1 MNITLN
7 SDQAAFVQHQIE
19 VGQYIDVDDLISDAI
34 ALLADRHQ
42 RLAELRQ
49 KVAKTNPKA
58 ASRTFDSIRQRAKL
72 LATFPNMGKPYNQLA
87 SNLRGS
93 IVNEYIILYY
103 PKEDG
108 IEIARVVSGYH
119 DLETLFD

>member
-1 MNITLN
+1 MNTYSF
-7 SDQAAFVQHQIE
+7 SDIAIQDLE
-19 VGQYIDVDDLISDAI
+19 DLCEYIA
-34 ALLADRHQ
+34 Q
-42 RLAELRQ
+42 
-49 KVAKTNPKA
+49 TNPKA
-58 ASRTFDSIRQRAKL
+58 ASRTFDSIRHRAKL

-87 SNLRGS
+87 LNLRGS

-108 IEIARVVSGYH
+108 IEIARIVSGYR